1 MPQKGFKALI
11 LDFFLAN
18 MGRVIESKELQM
30 ASGGASEWAR
40 RTRELRDEQGYQI
53 LTHKDRAHL
62 KPGQYL
68 LDTDKRRPA
77 FSRGI
82 SKETRA
88 WVLERNGYTFQ
99 MCGLGAGDEDPYN
112 PARKIRLTLGHVI
125 DKSKGGKDEPGN
137 LKAVCTNCNEGLQNT
152 ALPKPDRIHLLAQI
166 RRARTDDQEA
176 VLKWLL
182 TKFNPKKP

>member
-1 MPQKGFKALI
+1 
-11 LDFFLAN
+11 
-18 MGRVIESKELQM
+18 
-30 ASGGASEWAR
+30 
-40 RTRELRDEQGYQI
+40 
-53 LTHKDRAHL
+53 
-62 KPGQYL
+62 
-68 LDTDKRRPA
+68 
-77 FSRGI
+77 
-82 SKETRA
+82 
-88 WVLERNGYTFQ
+88 

>member
-1 MPQKGFKALI
+1 MPQKGSKALI

-30 ASGGASEWAR
+30 ASGDASEWAR

-82 SKETRA
+82 SKETLRVGAGAQWLYLSNVRA
-88 WVLERNGYTFQ
+88 WSRRRG
-99 MCGLGAGDEDPYN
+99 
-112 PARKIRLTLGHVI
+112 
-125 DKSKGGKDEPGN
+125 S
-137 LKAVCTNCNEGLQNT
+137 LQ
-152 ALPKPDRIHLLAQI
+152 PR
-166 RRARTDDQEA
+166 
-176 VLKWLL
+176 
-182 TKFNPKKP
+182 